1 MQPNLF
7 HSQPT
12 GIIIIIIVIVNI
24 IIIIIMISLPHQDQV
39 DNDVDAN
46 HVHDQIVILDIKAH
60 IYHSDFV
67 PSTMLSFEVSG
78 HW

>member
-12 GIIIIIIVIVNI
+12 GIIIIIII
-24 IIIIIMISLPHQDQV
+24 IIIITIIIIMLLLPHQDQV

-67 PSTMLSFEVSG
+67 PSTMLSFEVSA